1 MEAQPIRVLVVDD
14 RSQDIAL
21 LARTIEALAND
32 VTVVGTATDGGEA
45 IELAETEPFDVAVVD
60 YRMPGMD
67 GLEVAAHLKAT
78 HPESKVVILTA
89 YDDARETIESH
100 PAVDAF
106 LEKLALDRIGD
117 VLEEV
122 TGRTAPVPASRGGF
136 FRRK

>member
-1 MEAQPIRVLVVDD
+1 MEAQSIRVLVVDD

-21 LARTIEALAND
+21 LARTIEALASD
-32 VTVVGTATDGGEA
+32 VSVVGTATDGPEA
-45 IELAETEPFDVAVVD
+45 IALAEKEDFDVAVVD

-67 GLEVAAHLKAT
+67 GLAVAERLKSL
-78 HPESKVVILTA
+78 HPDSKVVILTA

-100 PAVDAF
+100 PSVDAF

-122 TGRTAPVPASRGGF
+122 TGRTPPAPASRGGF